1 MYVTSTAMRGS
12 RDVDLM
18 FAKNYFLFT
27 SYSLSI
33 VALLVKIAP
42 GIRKKMMYF
51 FIFPHLMKTVIV
63 LCNCIVTILGT

>member
-42 GIRKKMMYF
+42 GIRKKIMYF
-51 FIFPHLMKTVIV
+51 LFSHT
-63 LCNCIVTILGT
+63 